1 MSIDES
7 TMSATEANI
16 GTEEATMSTG
26 ESAKTKKKRP
36 TPAEQDVELANFI
49 SQSRVTIET
58 ILATPE
64 ILALLPKRYIV
75 AKLNEGLALQSTA
88 QNSFTARQTAIGD
101 ETAANTA
108 VTEGRKAAYDRYVHF
123 RETTRAEFRGQ
134 AERQALGV
142 VGTIPVDTEKLL
154 TQAKASYTAAGQ
166 APYATALEDLGYDA
180 AGRSAALAT
189 VTTLQTARATQELR
203 RTAAIAATA
212 TRNADAKTLREWMQ
226 ALHRVTKA
234 SLRNRPEL
242 LGRL

>member
-1 MSIDES
+1 MSSDES
-7 TMSATEANI
+7 TMSATEATLGND
-16 GTEEATMSTG
+16 EAAMSSS

-64 ILALLPKRYIV
+64 ILSLLPRRYD
-75 AKLNEGLALQSTA
+75 AEKLTAGLAIQSTA
-88 QNSFTARQTAIGD
+88 QGSYTARQTAIGD
-101 ETAANTA
+101 ETAANLA
-108 VTEGRKAAYDRYVHF
+108 VTEGRKVAYDRYVHF
-123 RETTRAEFRGQ
+123 RETARAEFRGQ

-166 APYATALEDLGYDA
+166 GSYATALEDLGYDA

-189 VTTLQTARATQELR
+189 VTTLQSARATQEMR

-234 SLRNRPEL
+234 SLRNHPEL

>member
-7 TMSATEANI
+7 TMSATEATI
-16 GTEEATMSTG
+16 GIDEATISTS

-58 ILATPE
+58 ILSTPE
-64 ILALLPKRYIV
+64 ILALLPKRYTV

-88 QNSFTARQTAIGD
+88 QNSFTARQTAIGA

-123 RETTRAEFRGQ
+123 RETARAEFKGQ

-166 APYATALEDLGYDA
+166 EPYATALEDLGYDA
-180 AGRSAALAT
+180 DGRSAALAT
-189 VTTLQTARATQELR
+189 VTTLQTARATQEMR

-226 ALHRVTKA
+226 SLHRVAKA
-234 SLRNRPEL
+234 SLRTRPEL

>member
-7 TMSATEANI
+7 TMSATEATI
-16 GTEEATMSTG
+16 GIDEATMSTS

-64 ILALLPKRYIV
+64 ILALLPKRYTV

-166 APYATALEDLGYDA
+166 APYSTALEDLGYDA

-203 RTAAIAATA
+203 RTAAIAAT
-212 TRNADAKTLREWMQ
+212 RNTDAKTLREWMQ

-234 SLRNRPEL
+234 SLRTRPEL

>member
-7 TMSATEANI
+7 TMSTTEATV
-16 GTEEATMSTG
+16 GPE
-26 ESAKTKKKRP
+26 ESAKGKKKRP

-58 ILATPE
+58 ILATTE
-64 ILALLPKRYIV
+64 ILTLLPKRYTV
-75 AKLNEGLALQSTA
+75 AKLQEGLALQTTA
-88 QNSFTARQTAIGD
+88 QASYTARQTAIGA
-101 ETAANTA
+101 ETAANLA
-108 VTEGRKAAYDRYVHF
+108 VTEGRRAAYDRYVHF

-166 APYATALEDLGYDA
+166 APYAAALEDLGYDA

-189 VTTLQTARATQELR
+189 VTTLQSARATQEMR

-226 ALHRVTKA
+226 SLHRVSKA

>member
-1 MSIDES
+1 MSSQENTIGTNEEMPSSDKS
-7 TMSATEANI
+7 AMSATERALS
-16 GTEEATMSTG
+16 TE

-64 ILALLPKRYIV
+64 ILALLPRRYDT
-75 AKLNEGLALQSTA
+75 AKLNAGLGLQSTA
-88 QNSFTARQTAIGD
+88 QNSFTARQTAIGE
-101 ETAANTA
+101 ETAANLA
-108 VTEGRKAAYDRYVHF
+108 VTEGRRAAYDRYVHF

-166 APYATALEDLGYDA
+166 A
-180 AGRSAALAT
+180 
-189 VTTLQTARATQELR
+189 
-203 RTAAIAATA
+203 
-212 TRNADAKTLREWMQ
+212 
-226 ALHRVTKA
+226 
-234 SLRNRPEL
+234 
-242 LGRL
+242 